1 MLFSASSLVLGQSIG
16 VGGTVDTTT
25 NPASFATKRI
35 VLRPQ
40 GLQGKVNP
48 NSVSVQSGNNGS
60 FQLVANG
67 FFGFLFN
74 APLKVMTS
82 DMTRFRGV
90 NGLSGL
96 NNVTGNLE
104 VVGLLLKDAS
114 GNPVLVA
121 RVVQGED
128 EDEDEDD

>member
-1 MLFSASSLVLGQSIG
+1 V
-16 VGGTVDTTT
+16 T
-25 NPASFATKRI
+25 
-35 VLRPQ
+35 
-40 GLQGKVNP
+40 
-48 NSVSVQSGNNGS
+48 
-60 FQLVANG
+60 NG

-74 APLKVMTS
+74 APLKVVTS

-90 NGLSGL
+90 SGLSGL

-128 EDEDEDD
+128 EDEDEDN